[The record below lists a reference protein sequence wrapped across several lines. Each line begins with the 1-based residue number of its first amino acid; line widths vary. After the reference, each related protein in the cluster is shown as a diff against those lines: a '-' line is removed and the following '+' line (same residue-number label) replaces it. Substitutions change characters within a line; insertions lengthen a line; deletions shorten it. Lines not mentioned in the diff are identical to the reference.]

1 VFGQFDGYES
11 EDGVAAGSSTETFVA
26 VRAEIDNDRSRGVA
40 LLLRTGEAMAEAGA
54 SSASSCASPSA
65 RSSCAAV
72 RARGADSVRTTVA
85 AALRHGQL
93 GPAGRRRARRRYGLA
108 PAGNA

>member
-54 SSASSCASPSA
+54 SHRPAGA
-65 RSSCAAV
+65 RAPDL
-72 RARGADSVRTTVA
+72 RAR
-85 AALRHGQL
+85 L
-93 GPAGRRRARRRYGLA
+93 
-108 PAGNA
+108 